1 MVERVGCGRF
11 KGWVDGEGR
20 QTVKV
25 KQGRK
30 KKGFHQS
37 RGKRRLHKARVS
49 PTWAFPR
56 RAHKGK
62 KEVIS
67 LNHID
72 LID

>member
-30 KKGFHQS
+30 KKGFH
-37 RGKRRLHKARVS
+37 
-49 PTWAFPR
+49 
-56 RAHKGK
+56 
-62 KEVIS
+62 
-67 LNHID
+67 
-72 LID
+72 